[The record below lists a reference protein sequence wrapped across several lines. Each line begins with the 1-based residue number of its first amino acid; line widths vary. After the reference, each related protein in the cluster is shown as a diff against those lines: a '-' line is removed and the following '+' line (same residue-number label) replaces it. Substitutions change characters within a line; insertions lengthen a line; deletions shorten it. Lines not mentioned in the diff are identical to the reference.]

1 MTDAGKGA
9 TMKDGQSPKATGISD
24 LTGKVVRVR
33 HANEADM
40 VFIEDTMKKYGF
52 DTGNLDYSE
61 FVVAAENGK
70 IVGFGRLKKI
80 GSIYD
85 VGCIVVIEGKKGRGI
100 GQLIAKHLV
109 DFETV
114 ERVYVAAE
122 RADYFRNMG
131 FAEMKGRPKEY
142 LDALDFVCKPGDKNK
157 VLMSRERNAAKG
169 K

>member
-1 MTDAGKGA
+1 
-9 TMKDGQSPKATGISD
+9 MKDSQSPKVTGISD

-40 VFIEDTMKKYGF
+40 VFIEKTMKKYGF
-52 DTGNLDYSE
+52 DTENLDYSE
-61 FVVAAENGK
+61 FVVAAENSE

-85 VGCIVVIEGKKGRGI
+85 VGCIVVIEGKRGRGI

-114 ERVYVAAE
+114 DRVYVTAE

-131 FAEMKGRPKEY
+131 FAVMKDRPKEY
-142 LDALDFVCKPGDKNK
+142 LDALDVVCKTGEKDKI
-157 VLMSRERNAAKG
+157 LMSRKKNAATKR
-169 K
+169 